1 MLPERPLHAQR
12 GEDGLMAVI
21 SGAGAAATWRW
32 EIGEQKLYADARFAE
47 LQGLDPGLMIQGTS
61 GSAFFNA
68 VHPEDRLRIR
78 LAVSA
83 MLAGAEVFSKEFR
96 LSAPDG
102 VRWVRAE
109 GRTRFDGDDRPLRF
123 EGAMVDVTEHR
134 RLTERLR
141 VAQTAGGVGA
151 FEYMEGHATVS
162 VSPQF
167 CALLGLHASAVLPV
181 RTLNALVVEGGALIG
196 PGEQGAAPAEV
207 CIRRADDGQS
217 RWIARRGERIHEQGE
232 PPRQMGAIYDVTS
245 LKLAEAKLRQ
255 LNDELGARVAER
267 TRERDRIWKL
277 APVMMVVADADGVI
291 QSVNPAWC
299 EVLGWSEPDVIGR
312 NVGDFVVAEEVARLH
327 AAMASLGAG
336 AHRLDVELTVATRS
350 GMRRCIAW
358 TAVRDDGKL
367 YTYGRDITH
376 QIEVEEQLRQAQKME
391 AVGQLTGGIAHD
403 FNNLL
408 TGIVGSLD
416 LLQSRLEQGRTENVA
431 RYITAAQT
439 SANRAAALTHRL
451 LAFSRRQ
458 PLQPEPVNAN
468 GLISGMEELLRRTIS
483 ERVRLEVIA
492 AGGLW
497 PTLCDPNQLENAL
510 LNLAINARDAMPEG
524 GRLTVETCNTHL
536 DRAYAALN
544 VGVEPGQYICI
555 CVTDTGAGMGP
566 EVIRRAFDPFFTTK
580 PSGKGTGLGLSM
592 IYGFAKQSS
601 GHAAIY
607 SEVGK
612 GTTVKLYLPRFR
624 GEVEATTPAATYG
637 PRAARTGETVLV
649 VEDETI
655 VRELVVEVLQ
665 DLGYHALEAEDGA
678 GGLAIL
684 ASDARVD
691 LVVTDVGL
699 PDITGRE
706 MVERAGAHREAL
718 RVLFITG
725 YAENAV
731 FGNGHLDAGQQMITK
746 PFPIDA
752 LATRI
757 REMIAS

>member
-12 GEDGLMAVI
+12 GEDGLAAVI
-21 SGAGAAATWRW
+21 SGAQAAATWRW
-32 EIGEQKLYADARFAE
+32 EIVEQKLYADARFAE
-47 LQGLDPGLMIQGTS
+47 LQGLDPDLMAHGTS
-61 GSAFFNA
+61 GAAFFNA

-96 LSAPDG
+96 LSASDG

-109 GRTRFDGDDRPLRF
+109 GRTRFDEDDRPIRF
-123 EGAMVDVTEHR
+123 EGALVDVTEHR

-151 FEYMEGHATVS
+151 FEYVEGHATVS

-167 CALLGLHASAVLPV
+167 CALLGLHPSAVLPV
-181 RTLNALVVEGGALIG
+181 RTLNALVVEGGVLIG
-196 PGEQGAAPAEV
+196 PGEQGDAPAEV

-232 PPRQMGAIYDVTS
+232 FPRQMGAIYDITS
-245 LKLAEAKLRQ
+245 LKQAETKLRQ
-255 LNDELGARVAER
+255 LNDELGERVAER

-277 APVMMVVADADGVI
+277 APVMMVVADAEGTI

-299 EVLGWSEPDVIGR
+299 DVLGWSEAEVVGR
-312 NVGDFVVAEEVARLH
+312 GVAEFVAAEDMARFHSAL
-327 AAMASLGAG
+327 AALSAG
-336 AHRLDVELTVATRS
+336 AQRLDVELTVTTRS
-350 GMRRCIAW
+350 GASRRIAW
-358 TAVRDDGKL
+358 TAVRDAGKL

-376 QIEVEEQLRQAQKME
+376 QVEVEEQLRQAQKME

-416 LLQSRLEQGRTENVA
+416 LLQSRMEQGRTANIN
-431 RYITAAQT
+431 RYIAAAQT

-458 PLQPEPVNAN
+458 PLEPRPLNAN
-468 GLISGMEELLRRTIS
+468 ALIGGMEELLRRTIS

-510 LNLAINARDAMPEG
+510 LNLAINARDAMSEG

-580 PSGKGTGLGLSM
+580 PTGKGTGLGLSM

-607 SEVGK
+607 SELGK

-624 GEVEATTPAATYG
+624 GEMEASAAPAVH
-637 PRAARTGETVLV
+637 RSHAARTGETVLV
-649 VEDETI
+649 VEDEST
-655 VRELVVEVLQ
+655 VRELVVEVLE
-665 DLGYHALEAEDGA
+665 DLGYRALQAQDGVS
-678 GGLAIL
+678 GLAIL
-684 ASDARVD
+684 TSDARVD

-706 MVERAGAHREAL
+706 MIERARPHRKAL

-731 FGNGHLDAGQQMITK
+731 FGNGHLDPGQQMITK
-746 PFPIDA
+746 PFPVDA
-752 LATRI
+752 LTTRI